1 MTMEA
6 GGTAQANMVVGSAA
20 GSGRVPCTGWGW
32 VGGSTV
38 GLRQLA
44 SVVVSACDPR
54 LVKSAGP
61 FPCSGAKAAGVMA
74 EQGLGARVAPC
85 VAASALLPCQHI
97 LPTPQLCGSGWGES
111 KVGPPHCALKAG
123 KLVAPTPS
131 RTRQAGAGAGKWSS
145 SSRAQLRGRVLYHG
159 ADRASSGDTRA
170 LSQLLIF
177 VHCCLVVDLWGR
189 ARRLGPYSPNGPRG

>member
-1 MTMEA
+1 MGEHMTMEA
-6 GGTAQANMVVGSAA
+6 GGTARANMVVGSAA

-74 EQGLGARVAPC
+74 EQGLGARIAPLRGC
-85 VAASALLPCQHI
+85 LCSSSVSAHSPYASALRVWVGRKQSGPSALCPEGREAGRSHSLTHQASGCGCREVVLLLPCAAAWEGFV
-97 LPTPQLCGSGWGES
+97 PWG
-111 KVGPPHCALKAG
+111 
-123 KLVAPTPS
+123 
-131 RTRQAGAGAGKWSS
+131 
-145 SSRAQLRGRVLYHG
+145 
-159 ADRASSGDTRA
+159 
-170 LSQLLIF
+170 
-177 VHCCLVVDLWGR
+177 
-189 ARRLGPYSPNGPRG
+189 